1 MHVAFVVVVVDL
13 ETMMRT
19 PPTTHGRV
27 LRWVLLRPLPSFL
40 LRLLHPTTFAA
51 FVVAI
56 VVGVV
61 PRLNVAVVVV
71 VVARLDLVF
80 VFDGHSSLLLL
91 TNARSYHSEW
101 SMRV

>member
-1 MHVAFVVVVVDL
+1 MLLHL
-13 ETMMRT
+13 
-19 PPTTHGRV
+19 PPT
-27 LRWVLLRPLPSFL
+27 FL
-40 LRLLHPTTFAA
+40 LRLFHPTTFAA
-51 FVVAI
+51 FVVAV

-71 VVARLDLVF
+71 VARLDPVF